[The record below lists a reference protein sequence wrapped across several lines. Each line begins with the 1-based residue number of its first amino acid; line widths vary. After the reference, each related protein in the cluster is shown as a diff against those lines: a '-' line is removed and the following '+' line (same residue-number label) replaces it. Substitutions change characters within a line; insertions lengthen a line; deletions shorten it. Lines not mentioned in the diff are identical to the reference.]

1 LEEYLDA
8 YVAAA
13 GIAFEKDAPLFR
25 TTGRFTGISHRLA
38 QPDAYR
44 MIRRRRA
51 RSGSKRR
58 SAITACGHGDHRL
71 REKPGHA
78 GTRPGHGEP
87 FLSAHHQL
95 YDRRDDELTL
105 DEYEKVEI

>member
-13 GIAFEKDAPLFR
+13 GIAFEKDAPLFC

-44 MIRRRRA
+44 MIRRRARA
-51 RSGSKRR
+51 VGIKTQIGNHSLRPRGSP
-58 SAITACGHGDHRL
+58 IT
-71 REKPGHA
+71 
-78 GTRPGHGEP
+78 
-87 FLSAHHQL
+87 
-95 YDRRDDELTL
+95 
-105 DEYEKVEI
+105 